1 MQCGVHPL
9 MTHIKYLYVLQ
20 KSQRVDYR
28 FFCLWRMNTITPIIT
43 STAITAKDTVGTAT
57 AAATVD
63 TDDGYLSTP
72 TWYVRFCPIM
82 TCKFCDVDSRLPQ
95 EWKSSFTY
103 QHWCF
108 KNAIWSF
115 LRRQAK
121 QLQDCRKIKY
131 YNSSILLEFRN
142 FALYLL
148 RTWLCFNIAW
158 LSPNKHTDF
167 TALY

>member
-1 MQCGVHPL
+1 MN
-9 MTHIKYLYVLQ
+9 LYALQ

-28 FFCLWRMNTITPIIT
+28 FFCFWRMNINTPSIT

-63 TDDGYLSTP
+63 TDEGYLSTP
-72 TWYVRFCPIM
+72 SWYVRFCPIM
-82 TCKFCDVDSRLPQ
+82 TCKFCDVDSHLPQ
-95 EWKSSFTY
+95 EWMSSFTY

-108 KNAIWSF
+108 KNAIRCF

-142 FALYLL
+142 LALYLL

>member
-1 MQCGVHPL
+1 MQCGVHS
-9 MTHIKYLYVLQ
+9 MVTHIKYLYALQ

-28 FFCLWRMNTITPIIT
+28 SFCFWRMNTNTPIIT

-63 TDDGYLSTP
+63 TDEGYLSTP

-95 EWKSSFTY
+95 EWMSSFTY

>member
-1 MQCGVHPL
+1 
-9 MTHIKYLYVLQ
+9 
-20 KSQRVDYR
+20 
-28 FFCLWRMNTITPIIT
+28 MNTITPIIT

-63 TDDGYLSTP
+63 TDEGYLSTP

-82 TCKFCDVDSRLPQ
+82 TCKFCDVDSCLPQ
-95 EWKSSFTY
+95 EWMSSFTY

-142 FALYLL
+142 FTCSGLGCASILHGSPPTNTLISLRCTESKFVPWSILYNCRQSVVMLVL
-148 RTWLCFNIAW
+148 WIADW
-158 LSPNKHTDF
+158 GEPG
-167 TALY
+167 